1 MSEIAKL
8 YSKMSKVMGHLD
20 RIEKRG
26 HNAFFNYDFVTS
38 DDVLDAVRK
47 AMVAENLAFF
57 TNLLNVEMVDMVD
70 KAGKPKVKYVAD
82 FEFTIADCET
92 GETLHCIWKGE
103 AMDTEDKA
111 ISKCATSAEK
121 YFLLKT
127 FLIGT
132 GDEPDP
138 DSGDDTGKTANL
150 TRPAKKQPQQ
160 KPQPKAPDEP
170 MIPLELEHLAG
181 IVTKDGTPYPL
192 LSSEDLASHSIGIA
206 TALAKNGLTPDKRAE
221 YEAKQAAIGEIL
233 AFRNNQ

>member
-1 MSEIAKL
+1 METSDRAKL
-8 YSKMSKVMGHLD
+8 FSKMSKVMGRLD

-26 HNAFFNYDFVTS
+26 HNTFFNYDFVTS

-57 TNLLNVEMVDMVD
+57 VNLLQVETLETGGVD
-70 KAGKPKVKYVAD
+70 KAGKPKVKHVAD

-92 GETLHCIWKGE
+92 GETLGCVWKGE
-103 AMDTEDKA
+103 AMDGEDKA

-138 DSGDDTGKTANL
+138 DGGDDSGNAANVK
-150 TRPAKKQPQQ
+150 RPAKPQQ
-160 KPQPKAPDEP
+160 QQKQDAK
-170 MIPLELEHLAG
+170 IPANLDHLMNILTSDG
-181 IVTKDGTPYPL
+181 IPYPDL
-192 LSSEDLASHSIGIA
+192 DNETLSGHSIGIA
-206 TALAKNGLTPDKRAE
+206 KALKDNHLTPEKRAE
-221 YEAKQAAIGEIL
+221 YERKQAAIGEIL
-233 AFRNNQ
+233 AYRNRK